1 MKRKT
6 KLLAIAVAAIVLLA
20 SIAALTQTVG
30 TKNSA
35 KKIRVACVG
44 DSITRGSGY
53 PSKLQSLLGSNYDVG
68 NFGVDGSTVSL
79 SSSEPYMNQSAYKN
93 ALDFDPDIV
102 VIMLGTNDAN
112 PTVMP
117 YNGTFEDDY
126 TTLVSSFQTLDSKP
140 QVYVAE
146 SPPVQNTSK
155 IVSSSDFSQSIL
167 PHIQDVAQNLSLP
180 TIDVYDSFQNHSD
193 FFMDGVH
200 PDSDG
205 ATLIACDVAI
215 ALTPDGQ
222 PGEP

>member
-1 MKRKT
+1 MKRKI
-6 KLLAIAVAAIVLLA
+6 KLLAIAVVAIVLVA
-20 SIAALTQTVG
+20 SIAALAQTLG

-35 KKIRVACVG
+35 NKIRVACVG

-53 PSKLQSLLGSNYDVG
+53 PTKLQLLLGSNYDVG

-79 SSSEPYMNQSAYKN
+79 SSTKPYMNQSAYQN
-93 ALDFDPDIV
+93 ALVFNPNIV
-102 VIMLGTNDAN
+102 IIMLGTNDAN

-126 TTLVSSFQTLDSKP
+126 TTLVNSFQTLDSKP

-146 SPPVQNTSK
+146 SPPVQNSSK
-155 IVSSSDFSQSIL
+155 ILSASDFSQTVL

-215 ALTPDGQ
+215 AITPNGQ
-222 PGEP
+222 PAQP